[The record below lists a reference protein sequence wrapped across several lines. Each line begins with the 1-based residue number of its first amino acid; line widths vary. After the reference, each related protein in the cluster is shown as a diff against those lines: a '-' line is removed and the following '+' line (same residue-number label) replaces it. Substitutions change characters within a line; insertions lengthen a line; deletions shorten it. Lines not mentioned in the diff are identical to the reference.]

1 MNIFT
6 RGGGRGS
13 MGGFTFFP
21 PVIKFL
27 LISNVAIFL
36 LSSLFS
42 EMTVGG
48 VSVLGLL
55 YKYFALWPIGT
66 SPSPIAPVF
75 LPWQLISYMFM
86 HADLSHV
93 LFNMLALWMFGME
106 LEQVWGSK
114 KFSIYYTLCGLGGG
128 IAHLIISPLLGDTS
142 WVPLVGASGAVFGLL
157 IAFGL
162 LFPDRPIYLYFFIP
176 IRAKFFVAGYMA
188 LEFYF
193 LYSGSNSGISHL
205 AHLGGAV
212 VGIVYMLVS
221 VGTPTILA
229 NFRSGRRRDDSS
241 GGWQN
246 RGGWKQPDERNHG
259 NRNDAVD
266 AEYYD
271 VGSRST
277 TATKPSISGTRIIT
291 QTDVDRILDKIA
303 SGGWDSLS
311 EDEREIMFEASRKMD
326 DKR

>member
-1 MNIFT
+1 
-6 RGGGRGS
+6 

-42 EMTVGG
+42 NMTIGG
-48 VSVLGLL
+48 IPFDYLL
-55 YKYFALWPIGT
+55 YKYFALWPIG
-66 SPSPIAPVF
+66 SAPIDGAPTF
-75 LPWQLISYMFM
+75 LPWQLISYMFL
-86 HADLSHV
+86 HADFTHV
-93 LFNMLALWMFGME
+93 IFNMLALWMFGME
-106 LEQVWGSK
+106 LEQIWGSK

-142 WVPLVGASGAVFGLL
+142 WVPLVGASGAIFGLL

-162 LFPDRPIYLYFFIP
+162 LFPDRYVYVFFMIP
-176 IRAKFFVAGYMA
+176 IRAKFAVAGWIA
-188 LEFYF
+188 LEFFY
-193 LYSGSNSGISHL
+193 LYTGAGGNISHL

-212 VGIVYMLVS
+212 VGIVYMLIS

-241 GGWQN
+241 GGMWQN
-246 RGGWKQPDERNHG
+246 RGWKQPDERNHG

-271 VGSRST
+271 VNST
-277 TATKPSISGTRIIT
+277 TTTAPRTHLGTRIIT

>member
-1 MNIFT
+1 MNIFN
-6 RGGGRGS
+6 RQGGRGGI
-13 MGGFTFFP
+13 GGFTFFP

-27 LISNVAIFL
+27 LISNVAIFF

-42 EMTVGG
+42 EMTIGG
-48 VSVLGLL
+48 MSVTGLL

-66 SPSPIAPVF
+66 APSPSAPMF

-114 KFSIYYTLCGLGGG
+114 KFSIYYTVCGLGGG

-142 WVPLVGASGAVFGLL
+142 WVPMVGASGAIFGLL

-193 LYSGSNSGISHL
+193 LYSGSGGNISHL

-212 VGIVYMLVS
+212 VGIVYMLIS
-221 VGTPTILA
+221 VGAPTILA
-229 NFRSGRRRDDSS
+229 NFRSGRRRDNSS

-246 RGGWKQPDERNHG
+246 HGGWKQPDERSYG

-271 VGSRST
+271 VGSRTT
-277 TATKPSISGTRIIT
+277 TATKPQIGGTRIIT

-311 EDEREIMFEASRKMD
+311 EEEREIMFEASRKMD

>member
-1 MNIFT
+1 MNIFN
-6 RGGGRGS
+6 RQGGGGGL
-13 MGGFTFFP
+13 GGFTFFP
-21 PVIKFL
+21 PVIKIL
-27 LISNVAIFL
+27 LVSNVAIFL

-42 EMTVGG
+42 SLTIGG
-48 VSVLGLL
+48 LPIEYLFV
-55 YKYFALWPIGT
+55 KYFALWPIGT
-66 SPSPIAPVF
+66 PPMLDAPTF
-75 LPWQLISYMFM
+75 LPWQLVSYMFM

-114 KFSIYYTLCGLGGG
+114 KFAIYYALCGLGGG

-193 LYSGSNSGISHL
+193 LYSGSGGNISHL

-221 VGTPTILA
+221 VGAPTILA
-229 NFRSGRRRDDSS
+229 NFRSGRRKDDSS
-241 GGWQN
+241 GGSWQN

-271 VGSRST
+271 VNST
-277 TATKPSISGTRIIT
+277 TTTAPRTQMGTRIIT

>member
-1 MNIFT
+1 
-6 RGGGRGS
+6 
-13 MGGFTFFP
+13 MGGFSFFP

-42 EMTVGG
+42 SMTIGG
-48 VSVLGLL
+48 IPIQYILI
-55 YKYFALWPIGT
+55 KYFALWPIGT
-66 SPSPIAPVF
+66 PPLFDAPSF
-75 LPWQLISYMFM
+75 LPWQLVSYMFM
-86 HADLSHV
+86 HADFSHV

-106 LEQVWGSK
+106 LEQLWGSK

-193 LYSGSNSGISHL
+193 LYSGSQSGISHL

-212 VGIVYMLVS
+212 VGILYMLIS
-221 VGTPTILA
+221 VGTPTILS
-229 NFRSGRRRDDSS
+229 NFRTQRRRDDSANS
-241 GGWQN
+241 WQQGGGWRQTDD
-246 RGGWKQPDERNHG
+246 RSYGSRS
-259 NRNDAVD
+259 DAVD

-271 VGSRST
+271 VNSST
-277 TATKPSISGTRIIT
+277 HTATKPNIGGTRIIT

-303 SGGWDSLS
+303 SGGWDSLT
-311 EDEREIMFEASRKMD
+311 EEEREIMFEASRKMD
-326 DKR
+326 NKR